1 MVGYR
6 VDLLW
11 TKCMPYKRFLLY
23 WNLCTIISTVCN
35 IASQEAVKLLGA
47 ICLIPPDGHEKT
59 LEAITIAA
67 EMKGGE
73 RYVGISKLSTGCP

>member
-1 MVGYR
+1 
-6 VDLLW
+6 
-11 TKCMPYKRFLLY
+11 MPDKLFLLY

-73 RYVGISKLSTGCP
+73 RCVATQNCTRALSDRRIVH

>member
-1 MVGYR
+1 MIECVR
-6 VDLLW
+6 LREVEITCSVTATL
-11 TKCMPYKRFLLY
+11 
-23 WNLCTIISTVCN
+23 
-35 IASQEAVKLLGA
+35 QEAVKLLGA

-73 RYVGISKLSTGCP
+73 RLVATLMYEFSMFEMTLSY

>member
-1 MVGYR
+1 MTYSVAAT
-6 VDLLW
+6 L
-11 TKCMPYKRFLLY
+11 
-23 WNLCTIISTVCN
+23 
-35 IASQEAVKLLGA
+35 QEAVKLLGA

-73 RYVGISKLSTGCP
+73 RLVWKSGIQESCHAESRIDIMVMIS

>member
-1 MVGYR
+1 MTCSVTAT
-6 VDLLW
+6 L
-11 TKCMPYKRFLLY
+11 
-23 WNLCTIISTVCN
+23 
-35 IASQEAVKLLGA
+35 QEAVKLLGA

-73 RYVGISKLSTGCP
+73 RLVAASMYEFSMFEMTLFKLRLGCLNSP

>member
-1 MVGYR
+1 MNAYFHC
-6 VDLLW
+6 
-11 TKCMPYKRFLLY
+11 K
-23 WNLCTIISTVCN
+23 

-73 RYVGISKLSTGCP
+73 RYEIKTVCIML